1 MKRAV
6 VWAGVSSK
14 PQAQDDKDSLATQLT
29 EGLALCERNGWQ
41 PVARL
46 VVPGIT
52 RSHIDLQDAIAAVDE
67 AIASDRSGLFARQL
81 ADLGA
86 DGENA
91 YRRLAEL
98 IAARQ
103 VDVLICRSRDRL
115 GRTDS
120 LIAGIEER
128 LRRAGAVVYS
138 LAMPPTGTAGGDL
151 YLSAVERAGGQ
162 HYVLQLVE
170 ATRRGMDNRAAR
182 GLPLAGPLP
191 FGYREAWR
199 AAPSGRLVRAA
210 EPEPDEADAY
220 RWAVGE
226 TLAGSLRQVD
236 ITERLRS
243 RFPARQWSASSLTG
257 MLRSPFY
264 LGLVLR
270 RRAWTDHD
278 RAPLKVA
285 GDGGV
290 LADPAWP
297 DVEALLLRRVQADRK
312 ARGNSLPGRR
322 VYVASPGQHQPLID
336 ATTWL
341 DVQRLLDS
349 RTLSRRPASPRG
361 LWAGILRCGVCGVR
375 LYVDARRNKTG
386 QEYVNYRCGSRLTT
400 ERCGNPGLSERKATR
415 LIAKYLRAVLVEYT
429 PDDNPSPAL
438 AGSDRAESLA
448 RELAGLTERRG
459 RLILLFET
467 GRISLEEFD
476 ARERE
481 TAAQVAQVEGEL
493 QALRNAAGQV
503 RRRAGRLA
511 LLAEVL
517 PTLEQRLL
525 AAPVAE
531 ANALLRQIFT
541 EITITNGEVTG
552 VDLG

>member
-14 PQAQDDKDSLATQLT
+14 PQAQDDRDSLATQLA

-67 AIASDRSGLFARQL
+67 ALGADRSGLFARQL

-191 FGYREAWR
+191 FGFR
-199 AAPSGRLVRAA
+199 AAWGTTPSGRLARRAEA
-210 EPEPDEADAY
+210 DDDEAGAY
-220 RWAVGE
+220 RWAVAE

-236 ITERLRS
+236 IIERLRG
-243 RFPARQWSASSLTG
+243 RFPERQWSASALTG
-257 MLRSPFY
+257 ILRSPFY

-270 RRAWTDHD
+270 RRAWMDYD
-278 RAPLKVA
+278 RALLKVA
-285 GDGGV
+285 GDGGA

-297 DVEALLLRRVQADRK
+297 EIEALLLRRVQSDGK
-312 ARGNSLPGRR
+312 ARGNSRPGRR
-322 VYVASPGQHQPLID
+322 VYVLSPGQHQALID
-336 ATTWL
+336 PPTWL
-341 DVQRLLDS
+341 EVQRLLDS
-349 RTLSRRPASPRG
+349 RALSRRPASPRG

-375 LYVDARRNKTG
+375 LYVDARRDKAG
-386 QEYVNYRCGSRLTT
+386 REYVNYRCGSRLTA

-415 LIAKYLRAVLVEYT
+415 LIAQHLRPILAEYT
-429 PDDNPSPAL
+429 PDADPPPLPGA
-438 AGSDRAESLA
+438 DRSESLA

-459 RLILLFET
+459 RLIMLFET
-467 GRISLEEFD
+467 GRITLEEFD

-481 TAAQVAQVEGEL
+481 TAAQVAQVEADL
-493 QALRNAAGQV
+493 QALRDAAGRG

-511 LLAEVL
+511 LLAEIL
-517 PTLEQRLL
+517 PTLEERLL
-525 AAPVAE
+525 AAPVTE

-541 EITITNGEVTG
+541 EITIAHGEVTG
-552 VDLG
+552 VDMG